1 MGGVYDGYGPLR
13 TPLTEPAVFAT
24 VKYSD
29 TDNNGFFDKIEFD
42 LVGDKQIDY
51 SYSLK
56 ELGISDVVQT
66 VNPANMKFADF
77 TNLEKSVAK
86 KMWKSAQDFVSLAQ
100 SNGINTQWYA
110 LLKQPKSIRQ
120 EIQQGYWLKFYLFM
134 DILDKAKKENNTTL
148 LNITMQKFFGK

>member
-1 MGGVYDGYGPLR
+1 
-13 TPLTEPAVFAT
+13 
-24 VKYSD
+24 
-29 TDNNGFFDKIEFD
+29 
-42 LVGDKQIDY
+42 
-51 SYSLK
+51 
-56 ELGISDVVQT
+56 
-66 VNPANMKFADF
+66 
-77 TNLEKSVAK
+77 
-86 KMWKSAQDFVSLAQ
+86 MWKSAQDFVSLAQ